1 MARSNPADKSG
12 NAASEP
18 ATSAVTELKFEA
30 ALAELEQ
37 IASWFEEGE
46 PDLDEGM
53 KRYERASELAK
64 ELKAKLDEA
73 ENRIKEIK
81 NSSAKRYFF

>member
-1 MARSNPADKSG
+1 MAKKKLDIDFAK
-12 NAASEP
+12 A
-18 ATSAVTELKFEA
+18 F
-30 ALAELEQ
+30 AELED
-37 IASWFEEGE
+37 IAAWFEEGE

-64 ELKAKLDEA
+64 ALKGKLDEA

-81 NSSAKRYFF
+81 NS

>member
-1 MARSNPADKSG
+1 MAKKKLEIDFAK
-12 NAASEP
+12 A
-18 ATSAVTELKFEA
+18 F
-30 ALAELEQ
+30 AELED
-37 IASWFEEGE
+37 IASWFEQGE

-64 ELKAKLDEA
+64 SLKEKLDEA

-81 NSSAKRYFF
+81 NS

>member
-1 MARSNPADKSG
+1 MTKKKIEIDFAKS
-12 NAASEP
+12 
-18 ATSAVTELKFEA
+18 F
-30 ALAELEQ
+30 AELEE
-37 IASWFEEGE
+37 IAAWFEEGE

-64 ELKAKLDEA
+64 GLKEKLDEA

-81 NSSAKRYFF
+81 NS

>member
-1 MARSNPADKSG
+1 MAKKKLEIDFAK
-12 NAASEP
+12 A
-18 ATSAVTELKFEA
+18 F
-30 ALAELEQ
+30 AELDD
-37 IASWFEEGE
+37 IASWFEQGE

-64 ELKAKLDEA
+64 SLKEKLDEA

-81 NSSAKRYFF
+81 NS

>member
-1 MARSNPADKSG
+1 MAKKKTDIDFAK
-12 NAASEP
+12 A
-18 ATSAVTELKFEA
+18 F
-30 ALAELEQ
+30 AELEQ
-37 IASWFEEGE
+37 IAAWFEQGE

-73 ENRIKEIK
+73 ENKIKEMK
-81 NSSAKRYFF
+81 NS

>member
-1 MARSNPADKSG
+1 MAKKKSDIDF
-12 NAASEP
+12 AKA
-18 ATSAVTELKFEA
+18 F
-30 ALAELEQ
+30 AELEQ

-81 NSSAKRYFF
+81 SQH

>member
-1 MARSNPADKSG
+1 MTKKKQDIDFAKA
-12 NAASEP
+12 
-18 ATSAVTELKFEA
+18 FE
-30 ALAELEQ
+30 ELEQ
-37 IASWFEEGE
+37 IAAWFEEGE

-64 ELKAKLDEA
+64 ALKAKLDEA

-81 NSSAKRYFF
+81 NS